1 MNNFAWVINVSEVR
15 LVDITSTPTDEGRY
29 RLRNVD
35 TKFIF
40 SELMARRYLLNITTK
55 MTQNFYELL
64 YLIQVEITFLNTM
77 SDSPLLFN
85 LIFITVLVKTE

>member
-1 MNNFAWVINVSEVR
+1 
-15 LVDITSTPTDEGRY
+15 
-29 RLRNVD
+29 
-35 TKFIF
+35 
-40 SELMARRYLLNITTK
+40 